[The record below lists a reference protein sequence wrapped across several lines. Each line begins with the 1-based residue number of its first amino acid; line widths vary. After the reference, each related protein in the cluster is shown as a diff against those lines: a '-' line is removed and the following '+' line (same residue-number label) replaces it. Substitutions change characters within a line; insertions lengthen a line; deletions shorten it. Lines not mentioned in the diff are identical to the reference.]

1 MDTFP
6 WANLKSPLFSKD
18 LKMMVMIYPMVF
30 GSFGYLPHVVQ
41 RFVSED
47 QQQVSL
53 PLTQGKFEVTELIA
67 WDQNEN
73 IV

>member
-1 MDTFP
+1 
-6 WANLKSPLFSKD
+6 
-18 LKMMVMIYPMVF
+18 MMVMIYPMVF
-30 GSFGYLPHVVQ
+30 GSFGYFPHVVQ

-67 WDQNEN
+67 WDQNKN